1 MEILKKFL
9 NTSKFLFTHYGSEFR
24 SLNLLRKLLHTHSQL
39 PQLESMIKIS
49 ADYPLSSLS
58 EKDRLD
64 DIEFHLQRGNHKSA
78 TLREGMASLNK
89 AYNKE
94 GKYG

>member
-1 MEILKKFL
+1 
-9 NTSKFLFTHYGSEFR
+9 
-24 SLNLLRKLLHTHSQL
+24 
-39 PQLESMIKIS
+39 MIKNC
-49 ADYPLSSLS
+49 ADYPLSPLS

-78 TLREGMASLNK
+78 TLPEELASLNK

-94 GKYG
+94 VKYRW